1 MIAAFSRK
9 RAVLLLAA
17 CALVLDIG
25 VAVSMSTTYD
35 EEDHIDSGIRILS
48 FHPDRLSTGDDSK
61 MPITALNAIPRA
73 AARILENHHI
83 YPRLVFLLDNIRAA
97 RLATVVAA
105 LALIFFVSWW
115 AYDLY
120 GSRSALPP
128 SLPSVLSPNPPAPPT
143 LAPTPLYFP

>member
-35 EEDHIDSGIRILS
+35 EEDHIDYGSRLLH
-48 FHPDRLSTGDDSK
+48 FHPDPLSTGDDSK

-73 AARILENHHI
+73 AAPILEYHHI
-83 YPRLVFLLDNIRAA
+83 DPPLLFLLDNISPARRATPVAA
-97 RLATVVAA
+97 RA
-105 LALIFFVSWW
+105 
-115 AYDLY
+115 
-120 GSRSALPP
+120 
-128 SLPSVLSPNPPAPPT
+128 
-143 LAPTPLYFP
+143 